1 MADQQKPHDIQHSPK
16 RANKVATA
24 SGAPGGAEAGFAFLG
39 DRDWWLGIL
48 STAFGRG
55 FFGFMA
61 FAILVSIVCY
71 LMYGMAAVEAVL
83 REDMTLLVNMMPRVV
98 LALCVASLLWV
109 VLPRDR
115 MARLVGTESGLRGLI
130 IAAIAG
136 TITPGGPSSAYALL
150 AVLAAA
156 KADRGALVAYITAWA
171 LLGFQRILIWDMP
184 FMGAEFSMVRFVV
197 SMPLPILAGVI
208 ARHIPIRFDASQLPK
223 GSR

>member
-1 MADQQKPHDIQHSPK
+1 
-16 RANKVATA
+16 
-24 SGAPGGAEAGFAFLG
+24 
-39 DRDWWLGIL
+39 
-48 STAFGRG
+48 
-55 FFGFMA
+55 MA

-71 LMYGMAAVEAVL
+71 LIYGMAAVEAVL
-83 REDMTLLVNMMPRVV
+83 IEDMTLLVNMMPRVV
-98 LALCVASLLWV
+98 LALSVASLLWV

-130 IAAIAG
+130 IAAVAG

-150 AVLAAA
+150 AILAAA

-197 SMPLPILAGVI
+197 SMPLPILAGLI
-208 ARHIPIRFDASQLPK
+208 ARHIPIRFDTSQLPK
-223 GSR
+223 GVR

>member
-24 SGAPGGAEAGFAFLG
+24 SGAPGGAEAGFSFLG

-71 LMYGMAAVEAVL
+71 LMYGMAAVEAVF

-184 FMGAEFSMVRFVV
+184 FMGA
-197 SMPLPILAGVI
+197 
-208 ARHIPIRFDASQLPK
+208 
-223 GSR
+223 